1 MTGNLEKLRRFK
13 TLFISL
19 GQPSKIA
26 AFSGNGFILNKL
38 KNRPITSTEERIEI
52 EFQTKQSNSSLFC
65 AGSETQLLRLD
76 IVNGLLKVFL
86 HLPITETDIQLNL
99 VEGNDAITQNH
110 GIYRKNK
117 LSSLFQL
124 DILIQSKLDPT
135 LRLDDNQWHSIILA
149 RSNSLLQVY
158 IDNDLV
164 FTRLLGPSN
173 YQRLYLLHTQII
185 VLGGP
190 YKLGD
195 IFQMNSMEIV
205 TDNNFIGFISK
216 AVFQADSLEMNI
228 LEFTLSNLHGFR
240 IQSIYPLTNKTYHHH
255 PHHQTN
261 GIQSYTME
269 PIEFIQ
275 ICHLIN
281 IMNQM
286 ITSSIS
292 FNSTMFD
299 DDDDDD
305 MFIILKLPTLNLLQ
319 NSIECIQQNV
329 KSTNNLIH
337 TLKWIHIE
345 IQFNQY
351 TNQQN
356 GLLFLLNDDTTNKLK
371 HYSLIQNDH
380 QQIINKYHFNK
391 NILIGAEFRN
401 NQLYI
406 IIQKNKQIWFNIKL
420 NSKFNQLSLLHNQYK
435 LQIKYTMIWL
445 INKNNNQSLNNLWP
459 LVKIQYDDD
468 TIDNWITVGPN
479 NQYSDDNNSNDIH
492 LTVLNNEQELKLM
505 KNLKIVNQVYQNIW
519 QNTLWFGRTI
529 YLGGINYTKS
539 IENGLFIPGI
549 QNIHNKYQH
558 FQGCITRVTING
570 LRLDLQSAFQAR
582 IRYLQSIQH
591 EKIHTITKFSLPFNC
606 DNNNVTTEMFS
617 NICSSFD
624 SDKLSC
630 SLNKQYHHHH
640 YHHYYYHHRRERLS
654 NSYLYNFTELKD
666 STPIIHFNG
675 LQLIRIQLPVQQ
687 YSSLLWIVFMFQT
700 NYLNETILYT
710 IPNLQY
716 ELNMIDKFIS
726 KKIDKK
732 MFTYEE
738 INQFILPV
746 QQLKQQQKMNQQFIY
761 NETVDNF
768 QISLVNGYI
777 HVKYIISNK
786 HEVYELPV
794 FLSDGKWHYFELIHN
809 NSYITVYLDKNV
821 FSQRTNLTITELPVQ
836 QIIIGSSN
844 LYESSLLP
852 INSRV
857 NQIAGYNGNI
867 AHFLYNGIEL
877 MSYKKKYVHIQYPLN
892 ESNLE
897 NNFEFTLHQWV
908 IEFTAQLFEYNVGY
922 KPTSYDFPVQFK
934 QSKCYLSIINKHFEN
949 VPLLI
954 KFSFKTSIDQG
965 ILLFILNKLNDNF
978 LLIELFSGHLLY
990 SVHFNNELITK
1001 KITTLSINKG
1011 VLFNDSQWYTVEL
1024 LQENKVSDILT
1035 IRINTQISIE
1045 TFTNIDLNELLN
1057 YKQSF
1062 SNYII
1067 NIGGCP
1073 MPDFMKFQG
1082 KIKSRFGFQGCIAN
1096 FQLNHHPTINLLQM
1110 AKIYP
1115 SLDCNDHIVYGCE
1128 SMTSGCASSQNRNNN
1143 IYPFQSSLHDFES
1156 SDDSRN
1162 VYMCYNDGEC
1172 LDKLNTFYCACDLTT
1187 FQGHQC
1193 NEVGTTLHFGK
1204 IGSINAYLFN
1214 SNETL
1219 TNGKQYTGFVQF
1231 EIEYNDLYTVNDIF
1245 TFGLQLD
1252 IKRLHHTDKL
1262 KSIDNDFITLLF
1274 AGNQFQNNLTYL
1286 HIYLEQGYL
1295 KMKFLLD
1302 GSMIVIDG
1310 PKINVQDGYYHR
1322 IRGIRS
1328 RNQIL
1333 LEVDQY
1339 QTVYRLYN
1347 EFTSLLKTRFIW
1359 LGHSPLSN
1367 CSDFIQG
1374 YVTGVYYNGLRLT
1387 DLASG
1392 LQHLTFVKVTRY
1404 AEVEYTNTFQLKLGP
1419 NSPFYTKSNLRKRK
1433 KPLQLSKST
1442 SSIFSPLSI
1451 SNDFITDFNIPN
1463 TNGNKCSSCINKD
1476 DFSRNPSPLVSS
1488 SSYSNDLL
1496 PNSEIQP
1503 TIITFTKS
1511 LNIWLFICLILTG
1524 LILISS
1530 FGFLIYRCTQHRY
1543 IEEYNNHI
1551 EHHEQSTSTNEP
1563 HLLQSIENVK
1573 INELNKQEYYESNH
1587 YSQNQSQQNISFYH
1601 TGYLNDHRNELN
1613 SIIPSSFSIRNDQY
1627 ANDKIDSLST
1637 SLYIDNVT
1645 PSNRN
1650 ETYTSQNKLQHE
1662 FNNQQIDDYKLDRYV
1677 NLSTWST
1684 IRNNNNLNGNT
1695 LKHSNFFT
1703 YHPHQHKSSIN
1714 DFTFV
1719 QSRQAM

>member
-1 MTGNLEKLRRFK
+1 M
-13 TLFISL
+13 LFISL

-76 IVNGLLKVFL
+76 LVNGLLKVFL

-99 VEGNDAITQNH
+99 AEGNDAITQNH

-135 LRLDDNQWHSIILA
+135 LRLDDNQWHCIILA

-164 FTRLLGPSN
+164 FTRLIGPSN

-195 IFQMNSMEIV
+195 IFQMNSMDTV
-205 TDNNFIGFISK
+205 LDNNFIGFISK

-240 IQSIYPLTNKTYHHH
+240 IQSIYPLTNKTYHHY
-255 PHHQTN
+255 QTN
-261 GIQSYTME
+261 EIQSYTIE

-292 FNSTMFD
+292 FNSTIFD
-299 DDDDDD
+299 DN

-319 NSIECIQQNV
+319 NSIECIQQNI
-329 KSTNNLIH
+329 KSTMNLLD

-371 HYSLIQNDH
+371 HYSLIKNNH
-380 QQIINKYHFNK
+380 QQIINKYYFNK

-420 NSKFNQLSLLHNQYK
+420 NSKLNQLSLLHNQYK

-445 INKNNNQSLNNLWP
+445 INKNNNQSLNDLWP
-459 LVKIQYDDD
+459 LVKIKYDYDD

-479 NQYSDDNNSNDIH
+479 NHYSDNNNNSNDIH
-492 LTVLNNEQELKLM
+492 LTILNNEQELKLM
-505 KNLKIVNQVYQNIW
+505 KNLKIVNQVYEEIW
-519 QNTLWFGRTI
+519 QKTLWFGRTL

-582 IRYLQSIQH
+582 IRYLQSIH
-591 EKIHTITKFSLPFNC
+591 YEKIHTLTKFSLPIKC

-624 SDKLSC
+624 SNKLSC
-630 SLNKQYHHHH
+630 SLNKQYHH
-640 YHHYYYHHRRERLS
+640 YHHHRREKLL
-654 NSYLYNFTELKD
+654 NSYLYNLTELKD
-666 STPIIHFNG
+666 STPMIHFNG

-716 ELNMIDKFIS
+716 ELNMINKFIS

-732 MFTYEE
+732 IFTYEE
-738 INQFILPV
+738 INQFILPG
-746 QQLKQQQKMNQQFIY
+746 QQLKQQEKRMNQQFIY

-777 HVKYIISNK
+777 HVKYIVSNK
-786 HEVYELPV
+786 HEVYELPL

-821 FSQRTNLTITELPVQ
+821 FSQRTNVTITELPVQ

-852 INSRV
+852 INSKI
-857 NQIAGYNGNI
+857 NQITGYNGNI

-877 MSYKKKYVHIQYPLN
+877 MSYKKKHVHNQYSLN

-897 NNFEFTLHQWV
+897 NSFEFTLNQWV
-908 IEFTAQLFEYNVGY
+908 IEFTAQLFEYKVGY
-922 KPTSYDFPVQFK
+922 RPTSYDFPIQFK

-949 VPLLI
+949 VPLLV

-978 LLIELFSGHLLY
+978 LLIELFNGHLLF
-990 SVHFNNELITK
+990 SIHFNNELITK
-1001 KITTLSINKG
+1001 KITALSINKG

-1024 LQENKVSDILT
+1024 LQENKVNDILT
-1035 IRINTQISIE
+1035 IRINTQTSIE
-1045 TFTNIDLNELLN
+1045 TFTNIDLNELFN

-1062 SNYII
+1062 SNYVI
-1067 NIGGCP
+1067 NIGGCS
-1073 MPDFMKFQG
+1073 MSDFMKFQG

-1110 AKIYP
+1110 AKIDP

-1128 SMTSGCASSQNRNNN
+1128 SMTSGCATSQNRNNN

-1156 SDDSRN
+1156 SENSRN

-1193 NEVGTTLHFGK
+1193 NE
-1204 IGSINAYLFN
+1204 
-1214 SNETL
+1214 
-1219 TNGKQYTGFVQF
+1219 
-1231 EIEYNDLYTVNDIF
+1231 
-1245 TFGLQLD
+1245 GLQLD
-1252 IKRLHHTDKL
+1252 RKRLHHTDKL
-1262 KSIDNDFITLLF
+1262 KSIDNEFITLLF

-1286 HIYLEQGYL
+1286 HVYLEQGYL

-1347 EFTSLLKTRFIW
+1347 EFTSLLKTRYIW

-1404 AEVEYTNTFQLKLGP
+1404 AEVEYTNTFQLKLGL
-1419 NSPFYTKSNLRKRK
+1419 NSPFYTKSDLRKRK

-1463 TNGNKCSSCINKD
+1463 INGNKCSTCTNKD
-1476 DFSRNPSPLVSS
+1476 DFLRNPSPLVSS
-1488 SSYSNDLL
+1488 SSSSSSNSNDLL
-1496 PNSEIQP
+1496 PNSKIQP

-1530 FGFLIYRCTQHRY
+1530 FGFLIYRCTQHRN

-1551 EHHEQSTSTNEP
+1551 QHYEQSTSTNEP
-1563 HLLQSIENVK
+1563 HLLQSIENIK
-1573 INELNKQEYYESNH
+1573 INELNKQDYYQNNH
-1587 YSQNQSQQNISFYH
+1587 FTENQLQQNISFYH
-1601 TGYLNDHRNELN
+1601 TGYINDHRNQLN
-1613 SIIPSSFSIRNDQY
+1613 SIIPSSFSIHNNQY
-1627 ANDKIDSLST
+1627 VNDKIDSLST
-1637 SLYIDNVT
+1637 SLYIDNVI
-1645 PSNRN
+1645 PSNLN
-1650 ETYTSQNKLQHE
+1650 ETYSSQNKLQYE

-1684 IRNNNNLNGNT
+1684 IRNNNNNNNNGNF
-1695 LKHSNFFT
+1695 LKHSNFST

>member
-1 MTGNLEKLRRFK
+1 M
-13 TLFISL
+13 LFISL
-19 GQPSKIA
+19 GQSLKIA
-26 AFSGNGFILNKL
+26 TFSGNGFILNKL

-99 VEGNDAITQNH
+99 AEGNDVVTQNH

-135 LRLDDNQWHSIILA
+135 LRLDDNQWHSIILT

-158 IDNDLV
+158 IDDDLV
-164 FTRLLGPSN
+164 FTRLLGSSN

-205 TDNNFIGFISK
+205 SDNNFIGFISK
-216 AVFQADSLEMNI
+216 AIFQADSLEMNI
-228 LEFTLSNLHGFR
+228 LKFTLSHLHGFR
-240 IQSIYPLTNKTYHHH
+240 IQSIFPLINKTFYY
-255 PHHQTN
+255 QTN
-261 GIQSYTME
+261 EMKLYPIE
-269 PIEFIQ
+269 PIEFIS
-275 ICHLIN
+275 ICDLIHS
-281 IMNQM
+281 MNQIM

-292 FNSTMFD
+292 FHSIRIYKNI
-299 DDDDDD
+299 
-305 MFIILKLPTLNLLQ
+305 FIILKLPTFNLLNLLQ
-319 NSIECIQQNV
+319 NSMDCIKQNL
-329 KSTNNLIH
+329 KSTTYLIN
-337 TLKWIHIE
+337 TLKWINIE

-351 TNQQN
+351 TNKQN
-356 GLLFLLNDDTTNKLK
+356 GLLFLINDNNNKLK
-371 HYSLIQNDH
+371 HYSFIENYN
-380 QQIINKYHFNK
+380 QQIINNYHLNGNVF
-391 NILIGAEFRN
+391 IGAEFRN

-406 IIQKNKQIWFNIKL
+406 IIQKNKKIWFNIKL
-420 NSKFNQLSLLHNQYK
+420 NQLSLLHNQYK
-435 LQIKYTMIWL
+435 LQINYTMIWL
-445 INKNNNQSLNNLWP
+445 INKNNHSLNDLWP
-459 LVKIQYDDD
+459 LVKIHYDN
-468 TIDNWITVGPN
+468 TIDKWITIGPN
-479 NQYSDDNNSNDIH
+479 NHYSNNNSNDIH
-492 LTVLNNEQELKLM
+492 LTVLNNEEELKLM
-505 KNLKIVNQVYQNIW
+505 KNLKIVNEVYQNIW
-519 QNTLWFGRTI
+519 QNTLWFGRTL
-529 YLGGINYTKS
+529 YLGGINYTKF

-549 QNIHNKYQH
+549 QNIHDKYQH
-558 FQGCITRVTING
+558 FQGCITKVTING
-570 LRLDLQSAFQAR
+570 LRLDLQSAFEAR
-582 IRYLQSIQH
+582 LRYLQSIH
-591 EKIHTITKFSLPFNC
+591 NEKIQTITKFSLPLKC
-606 DNNNVTTEMFS
+606 DNNNTNNVTTEMLS
-617 NICSSFD
+617 NICSSYD
-624 SDKLSC
+624 SNKLSC

-640 YHHYYYHHRRERLS
+640 HHHHDHHYYHQRERLL
-654 NSYLYNFTELKD
+654 NSYLYNLTELKD
-666 STPIIHFNG
+666 STLIVHFNG
-675 LQLIRIQLPVQQ
+675 IQLIRIQLPVQQ
-687 YSSLLWIVFMFQT
+687 YSSLLWIVFMFHT
-700 NYLNETILYT
+700 NYLNGTILYT

-716 ELNMIDKFIS
+716 ELNIIDKFIPQ
-726 KKIDKK
+726 KIDKNILT
-732 MFTYEE
+732 FEE
-738 INQFILPV
+738 INKFILPV
-746 QQLKQQQKMNQQFIY
+746 QQSQQTINQQTIY
-761 NETVDNF
+761 NEKFNNF
-768 QISLVNGYI
+768 QILLVNGYI
-777 HVKYIISNK
+777 HVKYIVGSK
-786 HEVYELPV
+786 DEVYELPV

-844 LYESSLLP
+844 SYESSLLS
-852 INSRV
+852 INPRV
-857 NQIAGYNGNI
+857 NQITGYNGDI

-877 MSYKKKYVHIQYPLN
+877 MSYKKKHVHIQYPLN

-897 NNFEFTLHQWV
+897 NSFEFTLNQWV
-908 IEFTAQLFEYNVGY
+908 VEFTAQLFEYNVGY
-922 KPTSYDFPVQFK
+922 RPTTYDFPVQFK
-934 QSKCYLSIINKHFEN
+934 LSKCYLSIINQHFEN
-949 VPLLI
+949 VPLLV

-965 ILLFILNKLNDNF
+965 VLLFILNKLNDNF
-978 LLIELFSGHLLY
+978 LLIELISGHLLF
-990 SVHFNNELITK
+990 SIHLNNELITK
-1001 KITTLSINKG
+1001 KITTLSINNG

-1024 LQENKVSDILT
+1024 LQENKVNDILT
-1035 IRINTQISIE
+1035 IRINTQTSIE
-1045 TFTNIDLNELLN
+1045 AFTNVNLNKLFN
-1057 YKQSF
+1057 YKQLF
-1062 SNYII
+1062 PNYVI
-1067 NIGGCP
+1067 NIGGCS
-1073 MPDFMKFQG
+1073 MSDFTKFQD

-1096 FQLNHHPTINLLQM
+1096 FQLDHYPTINLQQM

-1115 SLDCNDHIVYGCE
+1115 SPDCNDHIVYGCE
-1128 SMTSGCASSQNRNNN
+1128 SMTSGCASSQNRNN
-1143 IYPFQSSLHDFES
+1143 IYPFQSSFHDFES

-1172 LDKLNTFYCACDLTT
+1172 FDRLNTFYCACDLTT

-1193 NEVGTTLHFGK
+1193 NEVGTALHFGK
-1204 IGSINAYLFN
+1204 IGLINAHLFN

-1219 TNGKQYTGFVQF
+1219 TNAKQYTGFVQF

-1245 TFGLQLD
+1245 TLGLQLD

-1262 KSIDNDFITLLF
+1262 ISIDNDFITLLF
-1274 AGNQFQNNLTYL
+1274 AGNQFQNNSNYL
-1286 HIYLEQGYL
+1286 HVYLEQGYL

-1347 EFTSLLKTRFIW
+1347 EFTSLLKTRYIW

-1367 CSDFIQG
+1367 YSDFIQG

-1392 LQHLTFVKVTRY
+1392 SQYLTFVKVTRY

-1419 NSPFYTKSNLRKRK
+1419 NSPFYTKSNLRKSK
-1433 KPLQLSKST
+1433 KQLQLSKSS
-1442 SSIFSPLSI
+1442 SSIFSPVEI
-1451 SNDFITDFNIPN
+1451 SKDFITDFNIPN
-1463 TNGNKCSSCINKD
+1463 TNGNKCSTCTNKD
-1476 DFSRNPSPLVSS
+1476 NFSRNPSPFVSS
-1488 SSYSNDLL
+1488 SSLSYSNDLL
-1496 PNSEIQP
+1496 SNSEIQP

-1530 FGFLIYRCTQHRY
+1530 FGFLIYRCTQHRH
-1543 IEEYNNHI
+1543 IKEYDNHI
-1551 EHHEQSTSTNEP
+1551 PQHEQSTSTNEP

-1573 INELNKQEYYESNH
+1573 INKFNKQEYYQNNH
-1587 YSQNQSQQNISFYH
+1587 FSQNQLQQNISLYH
-1601 TGYLNDHRNELN
+1601 TGYLNDHRKELN
-1613 SIIPSSFSIRNDQY
+1613 SIMPSSFLIRNDQY
-1627 ANDKIDSLST
+1627 ANDKIDSLPT
-1637 SLYIDNVT
+1637 SLYIDNET
-1645 PSNRN
+1645 LSNLN
-1650 ETYTSQNKLQHE
+1650 ETHTSQNKLQDE
-1662 FNNQQIDDYKLDRYV
+1662 LNNQQIDDYKLDRYV

-1684 IRNNNNLNGNT
+1684 IRNNNNNNNNNNLNGNF

-1703 YHPHQHKSSIN
+1703 YHPHRHNLHKSSIN

-1719 QSRQAM
+1719 QSRQAI